1 MLWDQVLEGAGFLL
15 CPTDESELLVQLPDK
30 MRLDIAIDVNYNI
43 VSKVALFQVP
53 SAMRALAGGAWRA
66 GVH

>member
-1 MLWDQVLEGAGFLL
+1 MLETAGFLL
-15 CPTDESELLVQLPDK
+15 CLTDESELLVQLPDK

-53 SAMRALAGGAWRA
+53 SAVRVLAGGACHA
-66 GVH
+66 GAG

>member
-1 MLWDQVLEGAGFLL
+1 M
-15 CPTDESELLVQLPDK
+15 QLPDK

-53 SAMRALAGGAWRA
+53 SVMWAPAGGAWHA
-66 GVH
+66 GVY

>member
-1 MLWDQVLEGAGFLL
+1 M
-15 CPTDESELLVQLPDK
+15 QLPDK

-53 SAMRALAGGAWRA
+53 SAAQPCLARPAMPAHTEA
-66 GVH
+66 GMFWLCLGSGL